1 MTPFGERIRQLRDE
15 CGVSQAEMARALGVT
30 AAYLSAMEHGHR
42 SRPTWAMVQQI
53 ITYFD
58 LIWDDADALHELA
71 KLSHPRI
78 TVDTSGLNP
87 EATEIAN
94 RISRRIDRLS
104 ADQLARISAILDET

>member
-1 MTPFGERIRQLRDE
+1 MTPFGQRIRQLRAE
-15 CGVSQAEMARALGVT
+15 RSVSQAQMAKDLGVT

-78 TVDTSGLNP
+78 TIDTSGLSP
-87 EATEIAN
+87 RATEIAN
-94 RISRRIDRLS
+94 RLSRRIDRLS
-104 ADQLARISAILDET
+104 DSQLERLSDILDES

>member
-15 CGVSQAEMARALGVT
+15 RGVSQAEMARALGVT

-87 EATEIAN
+87 QATEIAN

>member
-15 CGVSQAEMARALGVT
+15 RGVSQAEMARALGVT

-78 TVDTSGLNP
+78 TVDTSGLHP